1 MKTSSPQNNQYSS
14 PCCLCTWTI
23 LQWVTALCLALPT
36 LYLLYFPSGTR
47 TTGLKIPER
56 MGLYL
61 GYLFVTTSSSLLSTD
76 QASINVC
83 SCGIF
88 TLSFVTDG
96 LLVLSF
102 FWATRTQLSNYHRLP
117 RILPSSP
124 HQHSELL
131 PSYLYPGT
139 WYKLRHEAFP
149 SKYFVHVHA
158 NLQSN
163 TINSWGPGHFPA
175 VAEPRAHNYIAN
187 STTLNQV

>member
-1 MKTSSPQNNQYSS
+1 MSLTGSSAHLKSNHCVLINEIQALISSSLQQWQSQSTQTSLGAGWKVSFPKKTGPQLLEEEVKTSSPQNNQYSS

-36 LYLLYFPSGTR
+36 LYLLYFSSGTR

-102 FWATRTQLSNYHRLP
+102 F
-117 RILPSSP
+117 
-124 HQHSELL
+124 
-131 PSYLYPGT
+131 
-139 WYKLRHEAFP
+139 
-149 SKYFVHVHA
+149 
-158 NLQSN
+158 
-163 TINSWGPGHFPA
+163 
-175 VAEPRAHNYIAN
+175 
-187 STTLNQV
+187 

>member
-1 MKTSSPQNNQYSS
+1 MKNKTKQFLVTYQKKSLFVSFISVQLVSFLFGNWLSLIQYSS

-47 TTGLKIPER
+47 TTGPKIPER

-117 RILPSSP
+117 RT
-124 HQHSELL
+124 HS
-131 PSYLYPGT
+131 
-139 WYKLRHEAFP
+139 
-149 SKYFVHVHA
+149 
-158 NLQSN
+158 
-163 TINSWGPGHFPA
+163 
-175 VAEPRAHNYIAN
+175 
-187 STTLNQV
+187 